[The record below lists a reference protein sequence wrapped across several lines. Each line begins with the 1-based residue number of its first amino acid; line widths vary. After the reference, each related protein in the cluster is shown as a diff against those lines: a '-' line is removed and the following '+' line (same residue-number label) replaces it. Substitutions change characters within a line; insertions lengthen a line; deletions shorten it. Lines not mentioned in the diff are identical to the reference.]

1 MVLLWIIIFNIKSK
15 ILKSKIIILAILSY
29 FVFDINA
36 VMAQNTVTDK
46 IWWKEA
52 VFYQIY
58 MPSYADSNGD
68 GYGDFRGM
76 TNKLDYLKNLGVK
89 GVWLTPFLTSPKVD
103 NGYDIA
109 NYYEVDPTYG
119 SKADFDVFLKEAHK
133 RGIKIIMD
141 MVLNHTSTDCMWFQ
155 ESRKS
160 VDNPYRDY
168 YIWKD
173 KPNNW
178 ESFFGGTAWEKD
190 TLTNQYYY
198 HKFDKKMADLNW
210 LNPKVVAEVQK
221 VLRFWLDSGVDGF
234 RLDVINFL
242 NTDGI
247 TADNPFND
255 GQQQHI
261 NDIDQA
267 GVKNAMRIIK
277 STVNAYDN
285 RFIVGEIGSDKIEV
299 LKQYQSQDLL
309 DVVFN
314 FNFGSIKT
322 FFTQRIFDELQSM
335 EKNMSNYPT
344 LFFGSHDMPRMM
356 DRLADGNPDR
366 ALALA
371 ALMLTAKG
379 VPFVYYGEEIGMH
392 NIIANNL
399 EEMVDIQGKTHYELA
414 LAKGK
419 NPVEALLEGN
429 KHNRDKSR
437 SPMQWDGNPF
447 AGFSDE
453 KTWIKINSDYSKN
466 NVQELL
472 NKENSILNRYKKL
485 ISLRNNEK
493 VLQYGNYE
501 KLEHKDDQILFSR
514 SFEGEKITVI
524 INFGSEKV
532 INLPKGAKIL
542 MGTAKLKTNDFIIY
556 KTRIS

>member
-1 MVLLWIIIFNIKSK
+1 MKYTISTLFYLLLFAGSSVAGQQHENSEK
-15 ILKSKIIILAILSY
+15 
-29 FVFDINA
+29 
-36 VMAQNTVTDK
+36 
-46 IWWKEA
+46 WWKES

-68 GYGDFRGM
+68 GYGDFKGM
-76 TNKLDYLKNLGVK
+76 TKKLDYLKGLGIK
-89 GVWLTPFLTSPKVD
+89 GIWLTPFLTSPKVD

-119 SKADFDVFLKEAHK
+119 SKADFDTFLKEAHK
-133 RGIKIIMD
+133 SEIKVIMD
-141 MVLNHTSTDCMWFQ
+141 MVLNHTSTECNWFQ

-190 TLTNQYYY
+190 MVTHQYYY

-210 LNPKVVAEVQK
+210 SNPKVVAEVQK

-242 NTDGI
+242 TTDGI
-247 TADNPFND
+247 TANNPSKD
-255 GQQQHI
+255 GLQQHT

-277 STVNAYDN
+277 STVSEYDN

-322 FFTQRIFDELQSM
+322 FSSQRIFDEMQSM

-344 LFFGSHDMPRMM
+344 LFFGSHDMPRML
-356 DRLADGNPDR
+356 DRLADGNPDK

-392 NIIANNL
+392 NIIAENL
-399 EEMVDIQGKTHYELA
+399 GEMVDIQGRTHYELA

-419 NPVEALLEGN
+419 KSNDALVEGN
-429 KHNRDKSR
+429 EHNRDKSR
-437 SPMQWDGNPF
+437 SPMQWNGTPF
-447 AGFSDE
+447 AGFSTQ
-453 KTWIKINSDYSKN
+453 KTWIKINPDYKKT
-466 NVQELL
+466 NVQRLM
-472 NKENSILNRYKKL
+472 NKKKSILNGYKKL
-485 ISLRNNEK
+485 IALRNNEK
-493 VLQYGNYE
+493 VLQYGKYE
-501 KLEHKDDQILFSR
+501 RLEHHNNQILFTR
-514 SFEGEKITVI
+514 SLEGDQITVLV
-524 INFGSEKV
+524 NFGKETQVSV
-532 INLPKGAKIL
+532 PKGAQIL
-542 MGTAKLKTNDFIIY
+542 MGNSKLKSNEFIIY
-556 KTRIS
+556 SH